1 MAVHHGK
8 EGEVVVGGSAVGELV
23 SFTLETTGDVVEST
37 KMADA
42 AKTFVAGRTS
52 FSGTLEMHFDE
63 ADSVQTQ
70 LTAGSSITF
79 KLLLV
84 ILPILVIALDHIFA
98 DSVSITVIGFSYAPI
113 FYCFYYGLP
122 TLRHSFLLS
131 CPP

>member
-70 LTAGSSITF
+70 LTAGASITF
-79 KLLLV
+79 KLLPEGGSTGDRKFEGASV
-84 ILPILVIALDHIFA
+84 ITGM
-98 DSVSITVIGFSYAPI
+98 SVSQPLDGVVARSVTFQGTGALTIG
-113 FYCFYYGLP
+113 
-122 TLRHSFLLS
+122 TE
-131 CPP
+131 

>member
-23 SFTLETTGDVVEST
+23 SFTIETTGDVVEST

-70 LTAGSSITF
+70 LTAGASITF
-79 KLLLV
+79 KLLPEGGSTGDRKFEGASV
-84 ILPILVIALDHIFA
+84 ITGM
-98 DSVSITVIGFSYAPI
+98 SVSQPLDGIVARSVTFQGTGALTIG
-113 FYCFYYGLP
+113 
-122 TLRHSFLLS
+122 TE
-131 CPP
+131 

>member
-1 MAVHHGK
+1 MSVHHGK

-37 KMADA
+37 KMSDA

-70 LTAGSSITF
+70 LTAGASITF
-79 KLLLV
+79 KLLPEGGSTGDRKFEGASV
-84 ILPILVIALDHIFA
+84 ITGM
-98 DSVSITVIGFSYAPI
+98 SVSQPLDGIVARSVTFQGTGALTIG
-113 FYCFYYGLP
+113 
-122 TLRHSFLLS
+122 TE
-131 CPP
+131 

>member
-37 KMADA
+37 KMSDA
-42 AKTFVAGRTS
+42 AKSFVAGRTS

-70 LTAGSSITF
+70 LTAGASITF
-79 KLLLV
+79 KLLPEGGSTGDRKFEGASV
-84 ILPILVIALDHIFA
+84 ITGM
-98 DSVSITVIGFSYAPI
+98 SVSQPLDGIVARSVTFQGTGALIIG
-113 FYCFYYGLP
+113 
-122 TLRHSFLLS
+122 TE
-131 CPP
+131 

>member
-70 LTAGSSITF
+70 LTAGASITF
-79 KLLLV
+79 KLLPEGGSTGDRKFEGESV
-84 ILPILVIALDHIFA
+84 ITGM
-98 DSVSITVIGFSYAPI
+98 SVSQPLDGIVARSVTFQGTGALTIG
-113 FYCFYYGLP
+113 
-122 TLRHSFLLS
+122 TE
-131 CPP
+131 